1 MFRIACEVTLRLL
14 RENKDCLMNVLDA
27 FVHDPLVEWEEKRRR
42 MERANHVQADMRAV
56 SQDALGPIEEKL
68 QGIFRPL
75 KLSPGKQLSVSNHA
89 QSLIHQASDNGNL
102 VSWFVHLV

>member
-1 MFRIACEVTLRLL
+1 
-14 RENKDCLMNVLDA
+14 MNVLDA

-42 MERANHVQADMRAV
+42 LERANHVQADMRAV

-75 KLSPGKQLSVSNHA
+75 KSAPGKQLSVSNHV
-89 QSLIHQASDNGNL
+89 QSLIHQASDNTHL
-102 VSWFVHLV
+102 VSELLGYLPHIV